1 MWRSKQAPTA
11 TPAFSPSFVPTTTI
25 EPEENV
31 ETNHHASVD
40 SHVIPAGMTESI
52 ATGTMLGTMSG
63 NDDMSLDGPMEG
75 PISLKC
81 HRLTVGRRAKATAE
95 VVADEVIVYGE
106 LRGKLCAGKRI
117 EIKKDASVMG
127 MLTTPRIVIEDGAY
141 FKGSV
146 QIERRKKPRGT
157 PQQHM

>member
-11 TPAFSPSFVPTTTI
+11 SPAFSPAFVPTATI

-31 ETNHHASVD
+31 ATNLRTSID
-40 SHVIPAGMTESI
+40 SDVIPAGI
-52 ATGTMLGTMSG
+52 ADIVANAGMSSHE
-63 NDDMSLDGPMEG
+63 DVSLDGTMEG
-75 PISLKC
+75 PLSLKC
-81 HRLTVGRRAKATAE
+81 HRLTVGRSAKATAE

-106 LRGKLCAGKRI
+106 LTGKLCAGSRI
-117 EIKKDASVMG
+117 EIKKDGSVIG
-127 MLTTPRIVIEDGAY
+127 TLTTPRIIIEDGAY